1 MILGSIRSLCGPA
14 GAEPEASIMNRLL
27 RHLLPF
33 LWIAAASPV
42 AAQSTGFD
50 IEGRYDVLQ
59 PPQLTETG
67 DRIEVVEVFWYGCP
81 HCYTFLPYMESY
93 DELKPEYVEVRR
105 MPAIFR
111 DTWDAHARAYYTA
124 MLLGVTD
131 RTHRPLF
138 EEIHEHGKPTDDKE
152 TLAAFFERH
161 GVDRAEFEKT
171 YDSFAVESLVRKSVV
186 MQKRYG
192 VTGTPSVVV
201 NGKYRVSGQGAGGHE
216 GVIAVVA
223 ELVER
228 ERSVPARATVA
239 AAQTDAGTARTGQ
252 QQAQSESPTGG
263 DAQETRAPVDQSAE
277 SVVTVAQS
285 EDSSTEAAAQS
296 TPKPAETAAVPASSS
311 ILQPWQWVVIG
322 IVALLLMALGGM
334 YARRRRRHD
343 GIRA

>member
-1 MILGSIRSLCGPA
+1 
-14 GAEPEASIMNRLL
+14 MNRLL
-27 RHLLPF
+27 RHLLPL

-42 AAQSTGFD
+42 AAQSAGFD

-81 HCYTFLPYMESY
+81 HCYTFLPFMESY
-93 DELKPEYVEVRR
+93 DDRKPGYVEVRR

-111 DTWDAHARAYYTA
+111 DNWDAHARAYYTA

-131 RTHRPLF
+131 RTHRALF

-152 TLAAFFERH
+152 SLAAFFERH
-161 GVDRAEFEKT
+161 GVDRAEFEGT

-201 NGKYRVSGQGAGGHE
+201 NGKYRVSGQRAGSHE
-216 GVIAVVA
+216 SVIAVVA
-223 ELVER
+223 GLVER
-228 ERSVPARATVA
+228 ERTAPARETVA
-239 AAQTDAGTARTGQ
+239 AAGTGAGTARTGQ
-252 QQAQSESPTGG
+252 QQAQSGSRAGG
-263 DAQETRAPVDQSAE
+263 DAPETRAPAGPGAE
-277 SVVTVAQS
+277 SAGTVAEP
-285 EDSSTEAAAQS
+285 EDSSTGTAAQS
-296 TPKPAETAAVPASSS
+296 APAPAAPAAGPASSP
-311 ILQPWQWVVIG
+311 ILQPWQWAVIG
-322 IVALLLMALGGM
+322 VVGVLLIVLGRM
-334 YARRRRRHD
+334 YAGRRRRQE

>member
-1 MILGSIRSLCGPA
+1 
-14 GAEPEASIMNRLL
+14 MNRVL

-67 DRIEVVEVFWYGCP
+67 DRIEVIEVFWYGCP
-81 HCYTFLPYMESY
+81 HCYTFLPYIESY
-93 DELKPEYVEVRR
+93 DATKPEYVEVRR

-131 RTHRPLF
+131 RTHRALF
-138 EEIHEHGKPTDDKE
+138 EEIHEQGKPTDDKAS
-152 TLAAFFERH
+152 LAAFFERH

-201 NGKYRVSGQGAGGHE
+201 NGKYRVSGQRAGSHE
-216 GVIAVVA
+216 SVIAVVA

-228 ERSVPARATVA
+228 ERTLPARATVA
-239 AAQTDAGTARTGQ
+239 AAETGAGTARTGQ
-252 QQAQSESPTGG
+252 RQAQSESRTGG
-263 DAQETRAPVDQSAE
+263 DAQETRAPTDQGTESAG
-277 SVVTVAQS
+277 TVAEP
-285 EDSSTEAAAQS
+285 EDSSTGTAAQS
-296 TPKPAETAAVPASSS
+296 TPVPAATAAGPASSS
-311 ILQPWQWVVIG
+311 ILQPWQWTVIG
-322 IVALLLMALGGM
+322 IVAVLLIALGGM
-334 YARRRRRHD
+334 YASRRRRQE

>member
-1 MILGSIRSLCGPA
+1 
-14 GAEPEASIMNRLL
+14 MNRML

-111 DTWDAHARAYYTA
+111 DNWDAHARAYYTA
-124 MLLGVTD
+124 TLLGVTG
-131 RTHRPLF
+131 RTHRALF
-138 EEIHEHGKPTDDKE
+138 EEIHEHGKPTDDKAS
-152 TLAAFFERH
+152 LAAFFERH

-201 NGKYRVSGQGAGGHE
+201 NGKYRVSGQRAGSHE
-216 GVIAVVA
+216 SVIAVVA

-228 ERSVPARATVA
+228 ERTLPARETVA
-239 AAQTDAGTARTGQ
+239 AVETGAGTARTGQ
-252 QQAQSESPTGG
+252 QQAQSESGAGG
-263 DAQETRAPVDQSAE
+263 DAQAIRAPTDQVAE
-277 SVVTVAQS
+277 SAGTVAVP
-285 EDSSTEAAAQS
+285 EDSSTGTAAQR
-296 TPKPAETAAVPASSS
+296 TPTPAATAAGPASSS
-311 ILQPWQWVVIG
+311 ILQPWQWAVIG
-322 IVALLLMALGGM
+322 IVAVLLIALGGM
-334 YARRRRRHD
+334 YASRRRRQE
-343 GIRA
+343 GVRA